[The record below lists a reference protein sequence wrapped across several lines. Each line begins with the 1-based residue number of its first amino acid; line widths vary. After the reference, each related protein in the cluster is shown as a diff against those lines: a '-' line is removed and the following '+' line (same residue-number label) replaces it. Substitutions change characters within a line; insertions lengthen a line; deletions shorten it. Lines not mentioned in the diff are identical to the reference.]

1 MQMTCPKCHGE
12 MRIYE
17 RSGVTV
23 DQCTECR
30 GIFLDRGELEKLFE
44 AESSWNSR
52 QAPSG
57 QPQQGAPYTPPPPP
71 PAPGYPQ
78 SGGQPGYPPPGYPPP
93 GGQQPGYPAPVVQHY
108 GQPYAQ
114 PGPGHHGHYRQH
126 HGHYRNQGHGR
137 KRRGFL
143 GELFD

>member
-12 MRIYE
+12 MRMYE

-52 QAPSG
+52 QAPRSP
-57 QPQQGAPYTPPPPP
+57 QPGAYTPPPPP
-71 PAPGYPQ
+71 PAPGYPAA
-78 SGGQPGYPPPGYPPP
+78 
-93 GGQQPGYPAPVVQHY
+93 GYPAPGVQHY
-108 GQPYAQ
+108 GAGYPQ
-114 PGPGHHGHYRQH
+114 PGYGHHGHYRQH
-126 HGHYRNQGHGR
+126 GHYRRR
-137 KRRGFL
+137 KGFL
-143 GELFD
+143 HDFFD